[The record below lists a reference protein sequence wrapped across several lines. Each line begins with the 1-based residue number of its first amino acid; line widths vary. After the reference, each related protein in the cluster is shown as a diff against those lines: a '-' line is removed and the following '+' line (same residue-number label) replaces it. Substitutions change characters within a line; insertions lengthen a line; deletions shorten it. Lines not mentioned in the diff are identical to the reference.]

1 MQLTLPKFGS
11 PRRASRTR
19 KGFSVPLPKRLT
31 ASILGLDISD
41 RTFKYVELKNGK
53 TGREIARFGKGLIP
67 EGVIVQGVVQDE
79 QKFADVLKETLGAT
93 KSHIHTA
100 FSLPEELGFTRAIA
114 LPRMPIADIRNALA
128 LQLEEHVPISGAE
141 AAYDF
146 ELLETSNPDV
156 VNIVFSAFPLNVVET
171 YTSALSRAG
180 LHPAIAEPES
190 QALARVV
197 IPEREHGSVMI
208 TDIGLTRASFFF
220 AYDRLVRFTS
230 TVREFSGSLVDAA
243 LLKTGKVSEKE
254 LIEFKREFMF
264 MSGEM
269 PECDA
274 AVKPMADALVA
285 EMKKRIEFW
294 SQGDDRAGGMSLH
307 VPPVSRVYLSG
318 GESHL
323 GGLPEYLSEQLSIDV
338 VRSSPW
344 ANVFDLDHYIPDIS
358 SHDMLLYAAALGLSV
373 NDAM

>member
-1 MQLTLPKFGS
+1 MQLTLPKFG
-11 PRRASRTR
+11 ASRRTR
-19 KGFSVPLPKRLT
+19 HVRRGFSVPLPKRLEAT
-31 ASILGLDISD
+31 ILGLDISD
-41 RTFKYVELKNGK
+41 RTFKYVELKKGK
-53 TGREIARFGKGLIP
+53 AGKEIARFGKGAIP
-67 EGVIVQGVVQDE
+67 EGVITQGIVQNE
-79 QKFADVLKETLGAT
+79 QAFADVLKESLGST
-93 KSHIHTA
+93 KVHVHTA
-100 FSLPEELGFTRAIA
+100 FSLPEELGFTRAIT
-114 LPRMPIADIRNALA
+114 LPRMPLADLRNALA

-141 AAYDF
+141 AAFDF
-146 ELLETSNPDV
+146 ELLETSNADV

-171 YTSALSRAG
+171 YTAALSRAG

-197 IPEREHGSVMI
+197 IPEREHGSVMVA
-208 TDIGLTRASFFF
+208 DIGLTRASFFF

-230 TVREFSGSLVDAA
+230 TVREFSGSLIDTA
-243 LLKTGKVSEKE
+243 LLKTGKVLEKD
-254 LIEFKREFMF
+254 LIEFKRDFMF

-274 AVKPMADALVA
+274 AIKPMADVLVS

-294 SQGDDRAGGMSLH
+294 SQGDDRTGGISLH

-323 GGLPEYLSEQLSIDV
+323 GGLPEFLSEELSIDV

-344 ANVFDLDHYIPDIS
+344 SNVFDLDHYIPDIS